1 MKSGRGARTAVP
13 TVADLVT
20 ELQAVPPR
28 LIACVLDDQGFPH
41 AIVRI
46 RYRMDLDMV
55 AIESG
60 SPICTEDHKPR
71 HWPPN

>member
-1 MKSGRGARTAVP
+1 MKSGRRARTASL

-20 ELQAVPPR
+20 ELQALPVR
-28 LIACVLDDQGFPH
+28 LVACVLDDQGFPH

-60 SPICTEDHKPR
+60 SPTCTEDHEPR